1 MAEIHVLGAYVT
13 VTRHTVALW
22 ALYFYAF
29 LGAVGAGLS
38 FVLSG
43 GQRGVLTSPSW
54 VGLEG
59 ATSVLAS
66 VVLGAVV
73 AAGTVALT
81 PHLVGRF
88 AWARDLHDTLRP
100 VVHGASSLQ
109 LAATACLSGLAE
121 ELFFRGMLVPI
132 TGLFVA
138 SLAFGALHQVK
149 GPGRWVWASWAT
161 VMGLLFGTMF
171 CLTGSL
177 VGPILAHVAIN
188 AVNLR
193 YLRDHAPRK
202 RRHLGGL
209 LGDA

>member
-1 MAEIHVLGAYVT
+1 MLGACAT
-13 VTRHTVALW
+13 VTRHPVALW
-22 ALYFYAF
+22 ALYFYAI
-29 LGAVGAGLS
+29 LGAVGAGIAFALS
-38 FVLSG
+38 E

-59 ATSVLAS
+59 GTAVLAS
-66 VVLGAVV
+66 VALGAIL
-73 AAGTVALT
+73 ATGTIALT
-81 PHLVGRF
+81 PRLVARF

-109 LAATACLSGLAE
+109 LAATATLSGLAE
-121 ELFFRGMLVPI
+121 ELFFRGMLVQV

-138 SLAFGALHQVK
+138 SIAFGALHQVK
-149 GPGRWVWASWAT
+149 GPGRWIWASWAT
-161 VMGLLFGTMF
+161 VMGLLFGAVF

-177 VGPILAHVAIN
+177 VGPILGHVAIN